1 MRVRPCQ
8 TVTDTLS
15 LTVTEK
21 ACRSVRDRSLLSHV
35 QGLCK
40 QGQTECVPE
49 FVLRRFHRFCL
60 DFALQQQLPHRTCI
74 LLQYRAIN
82 Q

>member
-1 MRVRPCQ
+1 MSDSDRHSESES
-8 TVTDTLS
+8 DGES
-15 LTVTEK
+15 LP
-21 ACRSVRDRSLLSHV
+21 AGSRSVRDRSLLSHV